1 MRNRLSIVV
10 LGLLCCNFVFTA
22 VTVQSIIDK
31 FTSSLPVCEGG
42 ELEMKKDKLEWSKWK
57 NCYGALTY
65 VDKDGLIVS
74 LKAEFDGYGNMHGKT
89 VTTDYSRGYKT
100 LTYGK
105 NKNGKPIGSWFM
117 IFPNGRIGKMTTKNG
132 EFPKDIKIIV
142 EGN

>member
-1 MRNRLSIVV
+1 
-10 LGLLCCNFVFTA
+10 
-22 VTVQSIIDK
+22 
-31 FTSSLPVCEGG
+31 
-42 ELEMKKDKLEWSKWK
+42 MKKDKLEWSKWK
-57 NCYGALTY
+57 NCFGALTY